1 MSGYE
6 PSKHLDTFSI
16 AGFQHWDGA
25 TVISELKVG
34 QKLELEPQRDNPYDA
49 NAIAIR
55 FNGSRR
61 HPSQG
66 VCTFLQADD
75 LNVVNDFDQER
86 IAPHTMPVRVDADG
100 VLRMELPANFFGVFE
115 LH

>member
-6 PSKHLDTFSI
+6 PSKHLDTFNI

-34 QKLELEPQRDNPYDA
+34 HKLELEPQRDNPYDA

-55 FNGSRR
+55 FNG
-61 HPSQG
+61 
-66 VCTFLQADD
+66 
-75 LNVVNDFDQER
+75 
-86 IAPHTMPVRVDADG
+86 TMLGYVPGAKN
-100 VLRMELPANFFGVFE
+100 ELMSTMAFFGHADVFE
-115 LH
+115 CRVLKVDTEADPWEQVLVGIYITDAR

>member
-6 PSKHLDTFSI
+6 PSKHLDTFNI

-34 QKLELEPQRDNPYDA
+34 QKLDLEPQCDNPYDA

-55 FNGSRR
+55 YNGVMLGYV
-61 HPSQG
+61 PKAKNE
-66 VCTFLQADD
+66 LMA
-75 LNVVNDFDQER
+75 
-86 IAPHTMPVRVDADG
+86 TMA
-100 VLRMELPANFFGVFE
+100 FFGHADVFE
-115 LH
+115 CRVLKADPEADPWEQILVGIYITDAR